1 MYLNLSEDNMK
12 FFRVTLLIFLFDQ
25 VGKLFIIRYLAP
37 VGAIRLFPF
46 FYLTYRENTGAA
58 FSILYGKNS
67 FFIFTSLL
75 VIVILLYWVIKE
87 KRYGLSFALVF
98 GGAIGNLFDRIFRG
112 RVIDFLDFRIPDRAS
127 WPVFNFADTAVTLG
141 IFFIFLASISQKRKS
156 SAKTLDTAKTQN
168 SR

>member
-1 MYLNLSEDNMK
+1 M
-12 FFRVTLLIFLFDQ
+12 VIVIVFLFDQ
-25 VGKLFIIRYLAP
+25 ISKFIVVHYLAP
-37 VGAIRLFPF
+37 VGAIRIFSF

-58 FSILYGKNS
+58 FSILYGKNL

-75 VIVILLYWVIKE
+75 VIIILLYWVIKE

-112 RVIDFLDFRIPDRAS
+112 RVIDFLDFRI

-141 IFFIFLASISQKRKS
+141 IFFIFLASISQKRYN
-156 SAKTLDTAKTQN
+156 AKTQN
-168 SR
+168 